1 MQPTIAVPHATSCCI
16 PPPHKLLIFKDF
28 SESLSYIYIKA
39 KVISKIV
46 ALIQHNQKNKMR
58 KKRQTFQ
65 LLYKTAPHFSRWSK
79 RGDKRRYAPCRP
91 PRGGGRTAPPV
102 LRFSPAMRAA
112 MLAPSTPSGACSP
125 PPSGRF
131 PPLVGMRRVGL
142 RCVIQRGQAREAG
155 ASGPEGKGARGA
167 CAQLWSPRPAGGGCP
182 HLYGVGS
189 KVVHTRAR
197 VFLLRIHQPP

>member
-39 KVISKIV
+39 KIISKIV
-46 ALIQHNQKNKMR
+46 ALIKKTKCVKND
-58 KKRQTFQ
+58 KRFNFYTKQPPISPVGRNGGINGATR
-65 LLYKTAPHFSRWSK
+65 LDAPH
-79 RGDKRRYAPCRP
+79 GAGGVP
-91 PRGGGRTAPPV
+91 PPLSCA
-102 LRFSPAMRAA
+102 
-112 MLAPSTPSGACSP
+112 SP

-131 PPLVGMRRVGL
+131 PPLVCIRRVGL
-142 RCVIQRGQAREAG
+142 RFFIQLGQAREAG

-167 CAQLWSPRPAGGGCP
+167 CAQLWNPRPAGGGCP

-197 VFLLRIHQPP
+197 VFL